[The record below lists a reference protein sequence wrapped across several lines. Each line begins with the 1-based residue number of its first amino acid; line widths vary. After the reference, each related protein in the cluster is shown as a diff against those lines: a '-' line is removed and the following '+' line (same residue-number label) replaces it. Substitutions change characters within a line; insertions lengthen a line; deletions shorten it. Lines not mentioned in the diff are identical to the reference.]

1 VSASA
6 TICVEIPKIS
16 VPTVSLPMGIEL
28 QAIADLSKGPPTNC
42 ALLQNLMLQLMPTLA
57 GLTCI
62 FKILG
67 VIAALEKFMQNPLD
81 PSGATGVLTAI
92 GDMGECITSILPA
105 TALFEMIKSILLLVI
120 GYLKCFVEAIRSVLD
135 FQVGID
141 LNGAAGNPAL
151 MQSLQC
157 ASDNAAT
164 TMQQMMM
171 ALAPI
176 QPLFKMM
183 EPVIKLSQL
192 PIKLPSIADI
202 TGAKDVAEAV
212 DKLDAMLTE
221 MQQIVASIP

>member
-1 VSASA
+1 MSASP

-67 VIAALEKFMQNPLD
+67 VIAALEKFMQNPVN
-81 PSGATGVLTAI
+81 PSSATGVLTAI
-92 GDMGECITSILPA
+92 GDMGECITSILPG
-105 TALFEMIKSILLLVI
+105 TALFEMIKSILVLVI
-120 GYLKCFVEAIRSVLD
+120 EYLKCFVEAIKSVLD
-135 FQVGID
+135 FQVGIN
-141 LNGAAGNPAL
+141 LNAAAGNPAL
-151 MQSLQC
+151 LQSLQC

-176 QPLFKMM
+176 QPLFKML
-183 EPVIKLSQL
+183 EPVIKLANL
-192 PIKLPSIADI
+192 PIQLPSIADI

>member
-1 VSASA
+1 MSTSS

-16 VPTVSLPMGIEL
+16 VPSVSLPMGIEL

-42 ALLQNLMLQLMPTLA
+42 ALLHNLMLQLMPTLA

-67 VIAALEKFMQNPLD
+67 VIAALEKFVQGPLNP
-81 PSGATGVLTAI
+81 SNVTGVLTAI
-92 GDMGECITSILPA
+92 GNMGECLTSVIPG

-120 GYLKCFVEAIRSVLD
+120 EYLKCFLDAIKSVLD
-135 FQVGID
+135 FQAGID
-141 LNGAAGNPAL
+141 LSGAAGNPAL

-176 QPLFKMM
+176 QPLFTMLQ
-183 EPVIKLSQL
+183 PVIELANLPIQL
-192 PIKLPSIADI
+192 PSVAQI

-212 DKLDAMLTE
+212 DKMDAMLTE
-221 MQQIVASIP
+221 MRQIVASIP

>member
-1 VSASA
+1 MSASP

-28 QAIADLSKGPPTNC
+28 QAIADLSKGPPTDC

-67 VIAALEKFMQNPLD
+67 VIAALEKFVQGPLNP
-81 PSGATGVLTAI
+81 SNVKGVLDSI
-92 GDMGECITSILPA
+92 SDMSECITGILPG

-120 GYLKCFVEAIRSVLD
+120 GYLKCFVEAIKSVLD
-135 FQVGID
+135 FQVGIN
-141 LNGAAGNPAL
+141 LNAAAGNPAL
-151 MQSLQC
+151 LQSLQC

-176 QPLFKMM
+176 QPLFKML
-183 EPVIKLSQL
+183 EPVIKMANL
-192 PIKLPSIADI
+192 PIQLPSIGDI

>member
-1 VSASA
+1 MSASA
-6 TICVEIPKIS
+6 TICVEIPQIS
-16 VPTVSLPMGIEL
+16 IPTVSLPMGIEL
-28 QAIADLSKGPPTNC
+28 QAVADFSKGPPTNC
-42 ALLQNLMLQLMPTLA
+42 ALLQNLMVQLMPALA

-67 VIAALEKFMQNPLD
+67 VIAALEKFMQNPVN
-81 PSGATGVLTAI
+81 PSSATGVLTAI
-92 GDMGECITSILPA
+92 GDMGECITSIIPG

-120 GYLKCFVEAIRSVLD
+120 EYLKCFVEAIKSVLD

-151 MQSLQC
+151 LQSLQC

-176 QPLFKMM
+176 QPLFKML
-183 EPVIKLSQL
+183 EPVIKLSNL
-192 PIKLPSIADI
+192 PIQLPSIADI

>member
-1 VSASA
+1 VSASP

-28 QAIADLSKGPPTNC
+28 QAIADLSKGPPTDC

-67 VIAALEKFMQNPLD
+67 VIAALEKFMQNPVN
-81 PSGATGVLTAI
+81 PSSATGVLTAI
-92 GDMGECITSILPA
+92 GDMGECITSILPG

-120 GYLKCFVEAIRSVLD
+120 GYLKCFVEAIKSVLD

-176 QPLFKMM
+176 QPLFKML
-183 EPVIKLSQL
+183 EPVIKLSNL

>member
-1 VSASA
+1 
-6 TICVEIPKIS
+6 
-16 VPTVSLPMGIEL
+16 MGIEL
-28 QAIADLSKGPPTNC
+28 QAVADFSKGPPTNC
-42 ALLQNLMLQLMPTLA
+42 ALLQNLMVQLMPALA

-67 VIAALEKFMQNPLD
+67 VIAALEKFMQNPVN
-81 PSGATGVLTAI
+81 PSSATGVLTAI
-92 GDMGECITSILPA
+92 GDMGECITSIIPG

-120 GYLKCFVEAIRSVLD
+120 EYLKCFVEAIKSVLD

-151 MQSLQC
+151 LQSLQC

-176 QPLFKMM
+176 QPLFKML
-183 EPVIKLSQL
+183 EPVIKLSNL
-192 PIKLPSIADI
+192 PIQLPSIADI